1 MTCFPSNNENV
12 GLMMSVC
19 DFLPDENS
27 LDSENDGKEQ
37 YMERQGSGFKKIT
50 EAYGRLCH
58 IHAGQ
63 GASLLPVC

>member
-1 MTCFPSNNENV
+1 MKMG

-37 YMERQGSGFKKIT
+37 
-50 EAYGRLCH
+50 
-58 IHAGQ
+58 
-63 GASLLPVC
+63 

>member
-1 MTCFPSNNENV
+1 
-12 GLMMSVC
+12 MMSVC